1 MSLKI
6 NGFWTTAV
14 PVALAA
20 GLVAGAHSTGVRA
33 QSGQAPAKPATTSPA
48 TQPATGAQLPKF
60 TVTIDLVTNDIVV
73 RDEKGNFVPD
83 LKQDEFEIFEDGV
96 KQDISSMTVVTGG
109 KVANLLAPPPP
120 PPPEGIILP
129 PTRPRT
135 DVSGRIFL
143 FFVDDLHL
151 QFHNTGRVREL
162 FKKISKEL
170 VHDGD
175 MFGIVSSGP
184 SSIAVDM
191 TYDRARLEE
200 AIKKIA
206 GNELKPTDIIN
217 GPSGAEGPSEVRYR
231 AHVAFSTVND
241 VLKNLEGVHNRRK
254 ALIYVSDGY
263 DFNPFQDARLGLM
276 DPNSPFAQNEF
287 RRNENQMNSGDG
299 SSAQTDPFTQQ
310 QKQSEQFADADL
322 ARELGDLTRTA
333 NRANVTMYTIDPRG
347 LVGMGDIDEQ
357 VDPQQWNEFVR
368 KSQDSL
374 RVIADE
380 TGGIAVVNQNDF
392 SKALKR
398 IDAETSDYYVLGYYS
413 KNPDISKR
421 RRNIEVRVTRTGQKW
436 QIWSRKEY
444 VLKAP
449 PAASNNK

>member
-1 MSLKI
+1 
-6 NGFWTTAV
+6 
-14 PVALAA
+14 
-20 GLVAGAHSTGVRA
+20 
-33 QSGQAPAKPATTSPA
+33 
-48 TQPATGAQLPKF
+48 
-60 TVTIDLVTNDIVV
+60 
-73 RDEKGNFVPD
+73 
-83 LKQDEFEIFEDGV
+83 
-96 KQDISSMTVVTGG
+96 MTVVYGG
-109 KVANLLAPPPP
+109 RVNNLLAPPPP

-129 PTRPRT
+129 PTKPKT

-184 SSIAVDM
+184 SSIAIDM
-191 TYDRARLEE
+191 TYDRSRLDE

-206 GNELKPTDIIN
+206 GNELKPSDIIQ

-241 VLKNLEGVHNRRK
+241 ILTNLEQVHNRRK
-254 ALIYVSDGY
+254 ALVYVSDGY

-287 RRNENQMNSGDG
+287 ARQQNQMAAQNSDG
-299 SSAQTDPFTQQ
+299 SSSPTTDPLTQQ
-310 QKQSEQFADADL
+310 QKQNEEFADADL
-322 ARELGDLTRTA
+322 ARELGELTRQA

-357 VDPQQWNEFVR
+357 VDPQQWNDFVR

-374 RVIADE
+374 RVIAEE

-413 KNPDISKR
+413 KNPDPTKR
-421 RRNIEVRVTRTGQKW
+421 RRQIEVKVIRKNATVW
-436 QIWSRKEY
+436 FRKEY
-444 VLKAP
+444 VLK
-449 PAASNNK
+449 PAGGAVATKTTTKKP

>member
-1 MSLKI
+1 MSLKQ
-6 NGFWTTAV
+6 NGFWASFTVAV
-14 PVALAA
+14 SCVAWASGLAA
-20 GLVAGAHSTGVRA
+20 QAP
-33 QSGQAPAKPATTSPA
+33 APAKPAQGQEKPTFRV
-48 TQPATGAQLPKF
+48 Q
-60 TVTIDLVTNDIVV
+60 VDLVTNDIIV
-73 RDEKGNFVPD
+73 RDERGNFVPD
-83 LKQDEFEIFEDGV
+83 LKKDEFEIWEDGV
-96 KQDISSMTVVTGG
+96 KQDITSMTVVTGG
-109 KVANLLAPPPP
+109 KVNNLLAPPPP

-129 PTRPRT
+129 PTKPRN

-143 FFVDDLHL
+143 FFVDDLHM
-151 QFHNTGRVREL
+151 QFHNTGRIRDL
-162 FKKISKEL
+162 FRKISKDL

-191 TYDRARLEE
+191 TYDKNRLEE

-206 GNELKPTDIIN
+206 GSELKPTDIIN

-241 VLKNLEGVHNRRK
+241 VLAQLEQVHNRRK
-254 ALIYVSDGY
+254 ALVYVSDGY

-287 RRNENQMNSGDG
+287 HRNENQAG
-299 SSAQTDPFTQQ
+299 SSAGTSPQTDPLANQ

-322 ARELGDLTRTA
+322 ARELGELTRTA

-357 VDPQQWNEFVR
+357 VDPTQWNEYIR

-374 RVIADE
+374 RVIAEE

-413 KNPDISKR
+413 KNPDPTKR
-421 RRNIEVRVTRTGQKW
+421 RRQIEVRVLRTGQKW
-436 QIWSRKEY
+436 QVHSRKEY
-444 VLKAP
+444 VLKAAP
-449 PAASNNK
+449 PAASNKQ

>member
-1 MSLKI
+1 MSLKM
-6 NGFWTTAV
+6 NGVWSTATL
-14 PVALAA
+14 VALTA
-20 GLVAGAHSTGVRA
+20 GLSA
-33 QSGQAPAKPATTSPA
+33 QTPAQTPAAPLKTAT
-48 TQPATGAQLPKF
+48 AQDRPTFK
-60 TVTIDLVTNDIVV
+60 VQVDLVTSDIIV
-73 RDEKGNFVPD
+73 RDEKGNFIPD
-83 LKQDEFEIFEDGV
+83 LKKEDFEIFEDGV

-109 KVANLLAPPPP
+109 RVTNVLAPPPP
-120 PPPEGIILP
+120 PPPEGIVLP
-129 PTRPRT
+129 PSRPRT

-151 QFHNTGRVREL
+151 QFHNTGRIRDL
-162 FKKISKEL
+162 FKRISKEL
-170 VHDGD
+170 VHEGD

-184 SSIAVDM
+184 SSIAIDM
-191 TYDRARLEE
+191 TYDKTRLDE

-217 GPSGAEGPSEVRYR
+217 GSSGAEGPSEVRYR

-241 VLKNLEGVHNRRK
+241 LLNNLDSVHNRRK
-254 ALIYVSDGY
+254 ALVYVSDGY

-287 RRNENQMNSGDG
+287 ARNQKQAQSTDG
-299 SSAQTDPFTQQ
+299 SSSQTDPFTQQ
-310 QKQSEQFADADL
+310 QKQSETFADADL
-322 ARELGDLTRTA
+322 ARELGELTRQA
-333 NRANVTMYTIDPRG
+333 NRSNVTMYTIDPRG

-357 VDPQQWNEFVR
+357 VDPQQWNEYVR

-374 RVIADE
+374 RVIAEE

-413 KNPDISKR
+413 KNPDATKR
-421 RRNIEVRVTRTGQKW
+421 RRQVEVKIARKGAQPW
-436 QIWSRKEY
+436 FRKEY
-444 VLKAP
+444 VLKPP
-449 PAASNNK
+449 PAPISSTKK

>member
-1 MSLKI
+1 MNLKA
-6 NGFWTTAV
+6 NGFWSTAFLV
-14 PVALAA
+14 VLAA
-20 GLVAGAHSTGVRA
+20 GLSA
-33 QSGQAPAKPATTSPA
+33 QAPASAPPAASGAAQEKPTF
-48 TQPATGAQLPKF
+48 KV
-60 TVTIDLVTNDIVV
+60 TVDLVTNDIIV
-73 RDEKGNFVPD
+73 RDERGNFIPD
-83 LKQDEFEIFEDGV
+83 LKKDEFEIFEDGV

-109 KVANLLAPPPP
+109 RVTNVLAPPPP

-129 PTRPRT
+129 PARPKN
-135 DVSGRIFL
+135 DVSGRIFV

-151 QFHNTGRVREL
+151 QFHNTGRVRDL
-162 FKKISKEL
+162 FKRISKEL

-191 TYDRARLEE
+191 TYDKSRLDE

-231 AHVAFSTVND
+231 AHVAFSTIND
-241 VLKNLEGVHNRRK
+241 LLTNLEQVHNRRK
-254 ALIYVSDGY
+254 ALVYVSDGY

-287 RRNENQMNSGDG
+287 ARSQNQIQAQANQDSGG
-299 SSAQTDPFTQQ
+299 TGGAGTDPFTQQ
-310 QKQSEQFADADL
+310 QKQSETFADADL
-322 ARELGDLTRTA
+322 ARELGEVTRQA

-357 VDPQQWNEFVR
+357 VDPQQWNEYVR

-374 RVIADE
+374 RVIAEE

-413 KNPDISKR
+413 KNPDATKR
-421 RRNIEVRVTRTGQKW
+421 RRQIDVKVVRKGAQV
-436 QIWSRKEY
+436 WSRKEY
-444 VLKAP
+444 VLKPP
-449 PAASNNK
+449 PAVSSQRK